1 VKRQWLQVA
10 LDSLCGQEVEAK
22 VSTHSAGLWR
32 WRSDHTAS
40 RSITHLP
47 SSPSLR
53 ANGVKPTRAKANTDE
68 TNVIVGI
75 VMRRQDLGGL
85 EPWAELVGTG
95 GAKETEKPLAALPSS
110 ASKQAIREA
119 RQLQTRKLRHNG
131 SSVHAVG
138 APEPQSQAFPAHHMI
153 IP

>member
-1 VKRQWLQVA
+1 VKRQRLQVA

-22 VSTHSAGLWR
+22 GSTHSAGLWR

-110 ASKQAIREA
+110 ARQYEKPVNSKLASCVIMA
-119 RQLQTRKLRHNG
+119 PAYTPWAHPNPNRKRSRLT
-131 SSVHAVG
+131 
-138 APEPQSQAFPAHHMI
+138 I
-153 IP
+153 